1 MDKIYSRRRFLLP
14 KIRKRAKLNYRK
26 FNFKRRDNSNI
37 KNNLKSDLVN
47 KLNHDGRNGI
57 DGKNSI
63 DIKKIKKVI
72 KVLAIIS
79 IAVCIANKMLSS
91 IQPIINTLSRDM
103 AKSIAVKISNEQA
116 TKAMRKL

>member
-1 MDKIYSRRRFLLP
+1 MDKIYSRKRFLLP

-26 FNFKRRDNSNI
+26 FNFK
-37 KNNLKSDLVN
+37 SDLVN
-47 KLNHDGRNGI
+47 KLNQDGRNSI

-63 DIKKIKKVI
+63 DIKKLKKVI

-103 AKSIAVKISNEQA
+103 AKSIAVRISNEQA
-116 TKAMRKL
+116 TKAMR